1 MRVCG
6 EHRLFG
12 VAEFVIKL
20 PATARKPD
28 STFSE
33 IVFRD
38 IHFTKHETKR
48 SSSKPWC
55 SFPLAYVMII
65 WCELKKD
72 KYTISDQDAEQVS
85 PAKER
90 GHGVQLC
97 MFHFPG
103 LCLISFWI
111 CLFGGFRGIV
121 HPIFTGLYCCPR
133 NVLAGAKLETNFMC
147 SPVPFGP

>member
-38 IHFTKHETKR
+38 IHFTKRETKR

-55 SFPLAYVMII
+55 SFPLAYVMVI

-90 GHGVQLC
+90 GHGGTT
-97 MFHFPG
+97 MH
-103 LCLISFWI
+103 
-111 CLFGGFRGIV
+111 
-121 HPIFTGLYCCPR
+121 
-133 NVLAGAKLETNFMC
+133 
-147 SPVPFGP
+147 VPFSRTVFDFLLDLFIWGI